1 MNLKK
6 LKTFNTKNIKY
17 YFGIL
22 IIILILLGHTVY
34 AITPTADAVVSETLV
49 DHNLKASG
57 NTTSDNSVSTNS
69 LSENPYNNY
78 EDKLNLN
85 SSGAIL
91 IDEDADKILYE
102 KNAYQ
107 KMYPASTTKTL
118 TAILTVE
125 KCNLESEVAVSHWA
139 VHSVGNNYS
148 KANLVSGEI
157 LQVKD
162 LLYSMMIESANIYKI
177 LISFVFIHLFMKY
190 KVRINNI
197 IIV

>member
-6 LKTFNTKNIKY
+6 LKSLKTKRIKY
-17 YFGIL
+17 FIGIL
-22 IIILILLGHTVY
+22 LIVLMVLGHNIY
-34 AITPTADAVVSETLV
+34 AITPTTDAVVSETLV
-49 DHNLKASG
+49 DHNLKTTG
-57 NTTSDNSVSTNS
+57 NTTSDSSVSTNS
-69 LSENPYNNY
+69 LSYAVSTRLQENPYNNY

-125 KCNLESEVAVSHWA
+125 KCNL
-139 VHSVGNNYS
+139 
-148 KANLVSGEI
+148 
-157 LQVKD
+157 
-162 LLYSMMIESANIYKI
+162 
-177 LISFVFIHLFMKY
+177 
-190 KVRINNI
+190 
-197 IIV
+197 